1 MIYNVTQ
8 KSTRQ
13 VFPTSIVQQTAFWSE
28 VKREQGVLSA
38 AFNFY
43 ANPRLFPK
51 EGARCSKT
59 AKSAYLRGDMLVL
72 LQQLDRDYCM
82 AYVPYGPESE
92 PLEEYR
98 GPFLESLSESL
109 RAFLPKGCIAIRY
122 DLSWSSPWVDDESC
136 FDPMGHWMGPPS
148 QQMQEFRFN
157 YNTKHHNLWK
167 ANTDILPSHTLFL
180 NLRKDK
186 SELLGAMKPK
196 TRYNIQLSQRKGVTV
211 QAKGIHHLDAWYRLY
226 AETARRNH
234 FYLHDIDY
242 FRSVLTAKADHTTSP
257 ADVQLL
263 VAEHRGQPLAAM
275 FMVITGKRG
284 TYLYGASSSENRN
297 CMATYALQWT
307 ALERAREAGCTEYDM
322 FGIAP
327 RPEPSHPLYGLYRF
341 KSGFGGSVYHT
352 MGCWDYPLLPSL
364 YAGFQSSEM
373 VAQGYH
379 LS

>member
-1 MIYNVTQ
+1 MIYNVNK
-8 KSTRQ
+8 KSTHQ
-13 VFPTSIVQQTAFWSE
+13 VFPTSIVHQTAFWSE

-43 ANPRLFPK
+43 THPRLFQK
-51 EGARCSKT
+51 GGTKRASN
-59 AKSAYLRGDMLVL
+59 AKAACVRGDLLVL
-72 LQQLDRDYCM
+72 LQQLDREYCM
-82 AYVPYGPESE
+82 AYVPYGPELE

-109 RAFLPKGCIAIRY
+109 RSFLPKGCIAIRY
-122 DLSWSSPWVDDESC
+122 DLSWSSPWADDESC
-136 FDPMGHWMGPPS
+136 FDPAGNWMGPPS

-157 YNTKHHNLWK
+157 YNTQHHNLWK
-167 ANTDILPSHTLFL
+167 ANTDILPSHTIFL
-180 NLRKDK
+180 NLQKDR
-186 SELLGAMKPK
+186 SALLEAMKPK
-196 TRYNIQLSQRKGVTV
+196 TRYNIQLSLRKGVTV
-211 QAKGIHHLDAWYRLY
+211 KEKGIHDLDEWYVLH
-226 AETARRNH
+226 AETARRNR
-234 FYLHDIDY
+234 FFLHDIEY
-242 FRSVLTAKADHTTSP
+242 FRSVLTARAENTDSP

-263 VAEHRGQPLAAM
+263 MAEHGGEPLAAM

-284 TYLYGASSSENRN
+284 TYLYGASSSERRN
-297 CMATYALQWT
+297 LMATYALQWR
-307 ALERAREAGCTEYDM
+307 AMEKAREAGCTEYDM

-352 MGCWDYPLLPSL
+352 MGCWDYPLLPHL
-364 YAGFQSSEM
+364 YPGLQSSEM